1 MPHALIL
8 AAALVS
14 GPTQYD
20 VRPVCG
26 AQVAPCYTKLQAA
39 LDAAARDSSGRWI
52 TIRLAAGDYAEK
64 PVMTRAR
71 VVLQGAGRA
80 KTRVH
85 FGAVAQTAK
94 DYHRN
99 GWGTP
104 GSATLTIDADEVIVR
119 DMTIENTFDYL
130 ARDRLQVGD
139 PARIA
144 NPQAAALLVDIHAD
158 RVLMQRVAMLGYQDT
173 VFTNGGRALVRDSLI
188 AGNIDFIF
196 GNGQMLIE
204 GSEIRSRPRAQPPEP
219 DGFQSFVAA
228 PSTPLSQATGI
239 VFYASRLTREKGVP
253 DGAVA
258 LGRPWHPTTRFADG
272 RYADPAAVGMALYIH
287 CFMDRH
293 IHPARWTTMN
303 GTSRDGTMA
312 TVFRPEDSRFGEIG
326 STGPGAGSK
335 GVSISW
341 RETRSYAR
349 IKAEFLKG
357 WTLR

>member
-1 MPHALIL
+1 
-8 AAALVS
+8 
-14 GPTQYD
+14 
-20 VRPVCG
+20 
-26 AQVAPCYTKLQAA
+26 
-39 LDAAARDSSGRWI
+39 
-52 TIRLAAGDYAEK
+52 
-64 PVMTRAR
+64 
-71 VVLQGAGRA
+71 
-80 KTRVH
+80 
-85 FGAVAQTAK
+85 
-94 DYHRN
+94 
-99 GWGTP
+99 
-104 GSATLTIDADEVIVR
+104 
-119 DMTIENTFDYL
+119 
-130 ARDRLQVGD
+130 
-139 PARIA
+139 
-144 NPQAAALLVDIHAD
+144 
-158 RVLMQRVAMLGYQDT
+158 MLGYQDT
-173 VFTNGGRALVRDSLI
+173 VFTNGGRALVQDSLI

-239 VFYASRLTREKGVP
+239 VFYASRLTREQGVP

-272 RYADPAAVGMALYIH
+272 RYADPAAVGMALYIR

-312 TVFRPEDSRFGEIG
+312 TVFRPEDSRFGEVG

-335 GVSISW
+335 GVAISW

-357 WTLR
+357 WSLK